1 MASVAY
7 NVEQTLIMN
16 VAKDFLFIYLALD
29 PIIKYSSLFFYYN
42 LEGSNKLLD
51 YFHIHFSHM

>member
-7 NVEQTLIMN
+7 NIEQALIVN
-16 VAKDFLFIYLALD
+16 VTKDFLFIYLALD

-42 LEGSNKLLD
+42 LEGGNKLLD
-51 YFHIHFSHM
+51 YFHIDFSHM